1 MVSSEEEEVGE
12 KEKIKFSLPSS
23 SPARQLHGSD
33 IKFRKFKIDKI

>member
-1 MVSSEEEEVGE
+1 MVLSEKEEVG
-12 KEKIKFSLPSS
+12 EKIKFSLPSS

>member
-1 MVSSEEEEVGE
+1 MVPSETGGREN
-12 KEKIKFSLPSS
+12 KILPST